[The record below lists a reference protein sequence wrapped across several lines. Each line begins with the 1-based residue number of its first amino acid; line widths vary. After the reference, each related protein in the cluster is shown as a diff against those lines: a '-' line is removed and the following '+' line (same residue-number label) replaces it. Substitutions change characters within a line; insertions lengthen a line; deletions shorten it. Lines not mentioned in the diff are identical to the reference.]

1 MLSIWAIHF
10 WSTTLKRT
18 TLSISLNCSS
28 PNSSSLPLYIFITV
42 SVSLSFICSLDK
54 SANSCTVTIPC
65 GKQISSKYWSNVLIS
80 ASISW
85 TSPLKCELT
94 ASDITSWIIPSICS
108 FKFLPSKTSVL
119 CL

>member
-1 MLSIWAIHF
+1 MSII
-10 WSTTLKRT
+10 
-18 TLSISLNCSS
+18 
-28 PNSSSLPLYIFITV
+28 V
-42 SVSLSFICSLDK
+42 SVNLFFICSLDK
-54 SANSCTVTIPC
+54 SANSSTVTIPW
-65 GKQISSKYWSNVLIS
+65 GKHISSKYWSNVLTS

-94 ASDITSWIIPSICS
+94 ASDITSSIIPSICS